1 PSGEVAPVPGVDPCR
16 PSSWSSTAPRVDPR
30 SVEVAPDL
38 RPGTDGGSHSA
49 ALRDQFGRLLVA
61 ELRVVGPIPA
71 ITLATSWPITLA
83 APTAIASATST
94 RIT

>member
-1 PSGEVAPVPGVDPCR
+1 M
-16 PSSWSSTAPRVDPR
+16 DPR

-49 ALRDQFGRLLVA
+49 APRDQFGRPLVA

-71 ITLATSWPITLA
+71 IILATSKPITLA
-83 APTAIASATST
+83 APTAITSAIST
-94 RIT
+94 WIT